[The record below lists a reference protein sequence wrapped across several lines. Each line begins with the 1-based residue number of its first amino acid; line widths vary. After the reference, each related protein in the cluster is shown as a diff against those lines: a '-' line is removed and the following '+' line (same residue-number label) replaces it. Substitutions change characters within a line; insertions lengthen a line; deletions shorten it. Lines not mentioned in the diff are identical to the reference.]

1 MGHSLLILIPL
12 ALSCFTHLWNVT
24 GFPDLFYDEGAY
36 VRKAM
41 IVLENQTLQENPYY
55 YDHPPFGQILLASMF
70 AATGFPD
77 SLNPSVSVESM
88 EALYVV
94 PRLSVGLLAVLDT
107 FLIYKIS
114 EYRYKNRS
122 IALFASILFAVMP
135 SSWYTRR
142 VLLESLALPFL
153 LASVLFALQ
162 LGRSSGTRY
171 LPLLL
176 SGIFLGL
183 SIYTKIPFFTMIPL
197 VGFLVYAGSKSS
209 KLGMVG
215 LWFAPVILVPLLWP
229 ASSLLDGSFE
239 SWVSGVMAQTQRE
252 SEGIYSVFSAFL
264 LVDPVLMIFG
274 LIGLGFA
281 ALKKDVFILLWA
293 GPFLLFLGFI
303 GYVQYFHL
311 LPVLPLFCI
320 ASAVWLVRTISKINP
335 KQIVQY
341 AAMAVVGIFGL
352 ICTTLI
358 VTTDASSGQYE
369 AMAFALSI
377 SDKNT
382 TIVSSPVYS
391 WPYDF
396 VFDMPHAMNDY
407 RDLLYF
413 EIQTEKV
420 VLVSDLHFR
429 GSLKEERISEIYNST
444 VSVGAF
450 SGNAQNF
457 DFTSYPYSSMPLNY
471 QGVDVDVR
479 QRVR

>member
-24 GFPDLFYDEGAY
+24 GFPDLFYDEGVY
-36 VRKAM
+36 VRRAM
-41 IVLENQTLQENPYY
+41 IVLENQTLQENPYF
-55 YDHPPFGQILLASMF
+55 YDHPPFGQIFLASML

-88 EALYVV
+88 ESLYLI
-94 PRLSVGLLAVLDT
+94 PRLSVGILAVLDT

-114 EYRYKNRS
+114 EYRYDNKR

-153 LASVLFALQ
+153 LTSILFALQ
-162 LGRSSGTRY
+162 LGRSGGTRY
-171 LPLLL
+171 LPMLL

-183 SIYTKIPFFTMIPL
+183 SIFTKVPFFTMIPL
-197 VGFLVYAGSKSS
+197 VGFLVYSGSKSN
-209 KLGMVG
+209 KLGMIG
-215 LWFAPVILVPLLWP
+215 LWFAPVISVALLWP
-229 ASSLLDGSFE
+229 TSSLLDGSFDN
-239 SWVSGVMAQTQRE
+239 WINGVMAQTQRE

-264 LVDPVLMIFG
+264 LVDPVLLILG
-274 LIGLGFA
+274 SIGLGFA

-293 GPFLLFLGFI
+293 GPFLLFLGLI

-311 LPVLPLFCI
+311 LPILPLFCI
-320 ASAVWLVRTISKINP
+320 ASAVWFAKILTKIN
-335 KQIVQY
+335 QRQLVQY
-341 AAMAVVGIFGL
+341 GAMAVVGVFGL
-352 ICTTLI
+352 VCTTLI
-358 VTTDASSGQYE
+358 ITTDVTSGQYE

-377 SDKNT
+377 SDENT

-396 VFDMPHAMNDY
+396 VFHMPYAMNDY

-413 EIQTEKV
+413 RIQTEKV
-420 VLVSDLHFR
+420 VVVSDLHFR
-429 GSLKEERISEIYNST
+429 GSLKEEPISAIYNST
-444 VSVGAF
+444 ASVRTF
-450 SGNAQNF
+450 SGDAQNF
-457 DFTSYPYSSMPLNY
+457 DFASYPYSSMPLNY
-471 QGVDVDVR
+471 QGVAVDVR
-479 QRVR
+479 QREP